1 MRAGARAFRVL
12 LLLLLVLFL
21 ATGGAVAREIIVD
34 DDDASAGGLEPFA
47 AAPAEEEDARVS
59 MPGGVSAPLPSSS
72 HDAYREDALAAVEHL
87 NAMQLDG
94 AKVSP
99 RYALRDI
106 IEVRS
111 QVVAGTMV
119 HLKIAVGTEDDEGE
133 PRAAA
138 RKTCDANVWRKLD
151 GTREVTSA
159 TCENCDPR
167 DA

>member
-21 ATGGAVAREIIVD
+21 ATGGAVARETIVD
-34 DDDASAGGLEPFA
+34 DDDAPAPASEGEIFAKYGIDSSGRAPTTAAVLEPFA

-94 AKVSP
+94 AKASP

-106 IEVRS
+106 I
-111 QVVAGTMV
+111 
-119 HLKIAVGTEDDEGE
+119 
-133 PRAAA
+133 
-138 RKTCDANVWRKLD
+138 
-151 GTREVTSA
+151 
-159 TCENCDPR
+159 
-167 DA
+167 